1 MIFSVQAMQG
11 HLKTRNF
18 DGEKPG
24 ILMGIL
30 AVHITTVKIR
40 DTKGNQAS
48 LGHLGHPGQ
57 IGVGWVP
64 QNDVTMEAVRADG
77 YFPTPPVIDFPP
89 VETVVSSTRSPDLNA
104 ALRMHGEVQG
114 DVCTLHG
121 FVTLFRYSNR
131 FNTGGVGK

>member
-30 AVHITTVKIR
+30 AVHITTAKIR
-40 DTKGNQAS
+40 DTPANEVA

-64 QNDVTMEAVRADG
+64 QNDVTMEAVRAGG
-77 YFPTPPVIDFPP
+77 YFPIDPVAHIGNHSPGAP
-89 VETVVSSTRSPDLNA
+89 EQSLAAITRVIA
-104 ALRMHGEVQG
+104 ITTKWWV
-114 DVCTLHG
+114 
-121 FVTLFRYSNR
+121 
-131 FNTGGVGK
+131 

>member
-1 MIFSVQAMQG
+1 MLDLWSSHQKVHGLVHSTSKSGFKRAKWSRVMIFSVQAMQG

-30 AVHITTVKIR
+30 AVHITTAKIR
-40 DTKGNQAS
+40 DTPVNEAS

-77 YFPTPPVIDFPP
+77 YFPIDPV
-89 VETVVSSTRSPDLNA
+89 LY
-104 ALRMHGEVQG
+104 
-114 DVCTLHG
+114 
-121 FVTLFRYSNR
+121 YSIVA
-131 FNTGGVGK
+131 GS